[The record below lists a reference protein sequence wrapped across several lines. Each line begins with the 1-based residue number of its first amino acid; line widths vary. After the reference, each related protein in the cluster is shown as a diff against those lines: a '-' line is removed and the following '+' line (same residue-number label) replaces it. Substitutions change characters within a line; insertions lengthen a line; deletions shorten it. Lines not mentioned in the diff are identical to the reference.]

1 MVNTTTQEE
10 RILNVSFDNMYLV
23 FIKLRNIA
31 VDDYNSILPFITKM
45 RYTNSNKRKYEE
57 TEEKVD
63 TVDNEDDGY
72 ATEEIEY

>member
-1 MVNTTTQEE
+1 
-10 RILNVSFDNMYLV
+10 
-23 FIKLRNIA
+23 LRNIA

-63 TVDNEDDGY
+63 KVDNEDDGY

>member
-1 MVNTTTQEE
+1 
-10 RILNVSFDNMYLV
+10 MYLV

-45 RYTNSNKRKYEE
+45 RYINSNKRKYEE
-57 TEEKVD
+57 TEEKVEKVEKVD
-63 TVDNEDDGY
+63 KVDNEDDGY